1 MHRSGELASVFE
13 KWKIQLEHHVLSL
26 MQGLLSFLPK
36 DRLTLHSALQHP
48 YFADFSHAPLATADC
63 SFIAHA
69 AGNTGTASMVAAAG
83 DTCYDSI
90 ELTSSGASAFL
101 VDATTASLAQR
112 NLVPSA
118 AIECTSNVDTT
129 GDADEQLNGSVMSP
143 AANKCPG
150 PLFGF

>member
-1 MHRSGELASVFE
+1 M
-13 KWKIQLEHHVLSL
+13 LSL

-48 YFADFSHAPLATADC
+48 YFADFNHAPFATVDC
-63 SFIAHA
+63 SFIA

-83 DTCYDSI
+83 DTGYDSI